1 MPATATREKTINL
14 RATPAQKSLIERAAV
29 AAGETRTAFMLDAS
43 LERAE
48 TVLADRV
55 RFELPAAQMKRFI
68 EALEAPAPDLS
79 ALRKLLARTPQWT
92 R

>member
-1 MPATATREKTINL
+1 MPATAIREKTINL

-48 TVLADRV
+48 AVLADRV
-55 RFELPAAQMKRFI
+55 RFELPAAQMARFL
-68 EALEAPAPDLS
+68 EALEAPVSDPA
-79 ALRKLLARTPQWT
+79 ALRKLLARTPRWG